1 MQDLKLSV
9 SIVTY
14 NQKKFIEQTID
25 SVLRQ
30 KVDFDYEIII
40 GDDFSTDG
48 TREILLKYQEKYPN
62 LIKLILHP
70 QKNEG
75 IPGKVNF
82 ISTIYAAKGKYIALL
97 DGDDY
102 WTDPLKLQKQVD
114 FLEARPDFAICFHPV
129 KIVYENGDREPE
141 VTNENQAAE
150 MTFEDLALNNFIYAV
165 SCVFR
170 NNSSKL
176 PEWFDKMMAGDYPF
190 HLLNA
195 QHGKIGFI
203 NEVMAVYR
211 VHKGGFWSTR
221 NIAELNAK
229 WIPIVEECREQFRPR
244 GEKQFTKQLA
254 KCYSQLCFAYFEAN
268 RYEDYRQTFPACA
281 RLAGHIEKRTF
292 LALTIRYLLSASP
305 GLADLYKKKLTS
317 SKPALDRTI

>member
-14 NQKKFIEQTID
+14 NQKKFIEQTIE
-25 SVLRQ
+25 SVLQ
-30 KVDFDYEIII
+30 QQVDFDYEIII
-40 GDDFSTDG
+40 GDDCSTDG
-48 TREILLKYQEKYPN
+48 TREILLNYQEKYPN

-75 IPGKVNF
+75 IPGKANF
-82 ISTIYAAKGKYIALL
+82 VSTIYAAKGKYIAML

-102 WTDPLKLQKQVD
+102 WIDPFKLQKQVD
-114 FLEARPDFAICFHPV
+114 FLEANPDFAICFHPV
-129 KIVYENGDREPE
+129 KTVYENEDREPE
-141 VTNENQAAE
+141 ITNKNQAAI

-170 NNSSKL
+170 NNSLKF
-176 PEWFDKMMAGDYPF
+176 PEWFDSMPAGDYPF

-195 QHGKIGFI
+195 QYGKIGFI

-221 NIAELNAK
+221 NLAELNAK
-229 WIPIVEECREQFRPR
+229 WIPIIKECRKQFYPR
-244 GEKQFTKQLA
+244 GEAQFTEQLA
-254 KCYSQLCFAYFEAN
+254 KSYQQMCFAYFEMN
-268 RYEDYRQTFPACA
+268 RYQDFRQNFRACIPLA
-281 RLAGHIEKRTF
+281 RQIKGRAF
-292 LALTIRYLLSASP
+292 LALTIRYFLSHTP
-305 GLADLYKKKLTS
+305 RLADWYKNTLTS
-317 SKPALDRTI
+317 SKSTLDRST